1 MRKAMLTAALIAAA
15 VSTGALAADMLPL
28 KQGIYVP
35 VKRPC
40 KGASNAEIVNY
51 WGGKSSFGSAQA
63 SCTIS
68 KMTRNGNVFT
78 ITDKCADIR
87 GGGEIVGGPTV
98 VTIASPTNFTMA
110 GEAYRFCGAK
120 VQF

>member
-1 MRKAMLTAALIAAA
+1 MRKATLTAALIVAA
-15 VSTGALAADMLPL
+15 VSTGALATDMLPL

-40 KGASNAEIVNY
+40 KGASNAEILNY
-51 WGGKSSFGSAQA
+51 WGGDASFGSAQA
-63 SCTIS
+63 TCKIS
-68 KMTRNGNVFT
+68 KLTRKGTVFT
-78 ITDKCADIR
+78 ITDKCTDIR

-98 VTIASPTNFTMA
+98 VTIDSPTSFTMA
-110 GEAYRFCGAK
+110 GEAYRHCGTT